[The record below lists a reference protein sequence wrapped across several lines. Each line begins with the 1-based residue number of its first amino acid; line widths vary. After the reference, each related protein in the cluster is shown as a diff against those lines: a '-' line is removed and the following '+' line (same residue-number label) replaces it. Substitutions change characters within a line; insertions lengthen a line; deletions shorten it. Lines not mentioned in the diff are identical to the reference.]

1 MDLPTSPCT
10 NCSVGTTNQLIGL
23 LFQAVLTAQ
32 CNISPPELWPQDYGP
47 RGLQRGFEEYDF
59 VIVGAGSAG
68 SVVANRLSENPN
80 WKILLLEAGADP
92 PIESEIPALW
102 GTLLKTQFDW
112 NYYAEISEK
121 ASLSLPKGCAWPN
134 GKMLGGSSSHNAM
147 TYIRGNRMDYDFWE
161 ELRNEGWG
169 WKEVLE
175 YFKKSEGN
183 KNDEVADLYGGK
195 FHKKNGPLTVEFF
208 APSEPWKHMF
218 FEAAKELGYE
228 YLVDFNGND
237 HIGFGL
243 AQATICNNRRMSTAK
258 AFLVPAKN
266 RPNLH
271 VVKNAHVLNLEFDHK
286 NKVTGVKVNLVNKK
300 NLVVEARKE
309 VIMSAGSINTPQIL
323 MLSGI
328 GPKYHLEE
336 QGISL
341 IKDAAVGRNLQ
352 GHTAI
357 ILFFKVSRLKTL
369 PLSAGATGKEIF
381 LYLLQNNGPLTNTGI
396 EDVIGFVNTKN
407 NSPFPDIQYFH
418 NSFMENDPEF
428 RGFLRNQ
435 GYCEEVSI
443 RLQNINREFKL
454 LVILVTLL
462 NPLSRGSIEVRNRDP
477 EYLPKINANALDE
490 QEDVES
496 LRRGIRTY
504 LKMLETE
511 AFKEK
516 GIELVK
522 SVVPHCD
529 KYKYETDE
537 YWECYIRH
545 LTSSAFHPVGT
556 CKMGPDSDPDSVVD
570 PRLKVRGVKG
580 LRVVDA
586 SIMPKIISGNTNAPT
601 IMIAEK
607 ASDMIK
613 EDWGTEKLV
622 DFE

>member
-1 MDLPTSPCT
+1 MDLPTIPCA
-10 NCSVGTTNQLIGL
+10 NFSVGTTNQLIGL
-23 LFQAVLTAQ
+23 LFQTILTAQ
-32 CNISPPELWPQDYGP
+32 CNSSPLELWPQDYGP
-47 RGLQRGFEEYDF
+47 RGLKRGFEEYDF
-59 VIVGAGSAG
+59 IIVGAGSAG

-92 PIESEIPALW
+92 PIESEIPSLW
-102 GTLLKTQFDW
+102 GALLKTQFDW
-112 NYYAEISEK
+112 TYYAEISNK
-121 ASLSLPKGCAWPN
+121 ASLSLPKGSYWPT
-134 GKMLGGSSSHNAM
+134 GKMLGGSSSHN
-147 TYIRGNRMDYDFWE
+147 TLFYIRGNQRDYDHWE
-161 ELRNEGWG
+161 DLGNEGWS
-169 WKEVLE
+169 WRDVLE

-195 FHKKNGPLTVEFF
+195 FHNKNGPLTVEFF
-208 APSEPWKHMF
+208 SPSDQWKVMF
-218 FEAAKELGYE
+218 FEAAKELGYK
-228 YLVDFNGND
+228 YLIDFNGND

-243 AQATICNNRRMSTAK
+243 SQKTVCNNRRMSTAK

-271 VVKNAHVLNLEFDHK
+271 VVKNAHVLNLEFDDK
-286 NKVTGVKVNLVNKK
+286 NKSKIVYRGVKVNLANKK

-328 GPKYHLEE
+328 GPRYHLEE
-336 QGISL
+336 LGIPL

-352 GHTAI
+352 DHIAI
-357 ILFFKVSRLKTL
+357 PLFLKVTNFNEPPL
-369 PLSAGATGKEIF
+369 PEGAAITSIFNYLIQDAGSFTTDV
-381 LYLLQNNGPLTNTGI
+381 LL
-396 EDVIGFVNTKN
+396 DAIGFVNSKN
-407 NSPFPDIQYFH
+407 SSPYPDTQYTH
-418 NSFMENDPEF
+418 ISFNQNDPAM
-428 RGFLRNQ
+428 RGFLNTI
-435 GYCEEVSI
+435 GYKEDIVDILEKVY
-443 RLQNINREFKL
+443 RGFKPL
-454 LVILVTLL
+454 LAYVTLL
-462 NPLSRGSIEVRNRDP
+462 NPLSRGSIKLRNRDP
-477 EYLPKINANALDE
+477 EYLSKIKANYLDE

-516 GIELVK
+516 GVELVK
-522 SVVPHCD
+522 LVVPDCD
-529 KYKYETDE
+529 QYKYETDE

-545 LTSSAFHPVGT
+545 LTLSAFHPVGT

-570 PRLKVRGVKG
+570 PRLKVRCVKG

-613 EDWGTEKLV
+613 EDYEQ
-622 DFE
+622 

>member
-1 MDLPTSPCT
+1 MDSFTSPCA

-23 LFQAVLTAQ
+23 LFQAILTAQ
-32 CNISPPELWPQDYGP
+32 CNISPPELWPKDYGP
-47 RGLQRGFEEYDF
+47 RVLKRGFEKYDF

-80 WKILLLEAGADP
+80 WKILLLEAGSDP
-92 PIESEIPALW
+92 PIEAEIPTLW

-112 NYYAEISEK
+112 SYYAEISEK
-121 ASLSLPKGCAWPN
+121 ASLSLPKGSYWAS
-134 GKMLGGSSSHNAM
+134 GKMLGGSSSHNSM
-147 TYIRGNRMDYDFWE
+147 FYIRGNRRDYDHWE
-161 ELRNEGWG
+161 DLGNEGWS
-169 WKEVLE
+169 WKDVLE

-195 FHKKNGPLTVEFF
+195 FHNKNGPLIVEFF
-208 APSEPWKHMF
+208 SPADLWKVMF
-218 FEAAKELGYE
+218 FEAAKELGYK
-228 YLVDFNGND
+228 YLIDFNGKD
-237 HIGFGL
+237 HVGFGL
-243 AQATICNNRRMSTAK
+243 VQKTVSNNRRMSTAK

-271 VVKNAHVLNLEFDHK
+271 VVKNAHVLNLEFDDK
-286 NKVTGVKVNLVNKK
+286 NKVTGVKINLANKK
-300 NLVVEARKE
+300 NLFVEARKE

-336 QGISL
+336 LDISL
-341 IKDAAVGRNLQ
+341 IKDAAVGKNLQ
-352 GHTAI
+352 DHTVI
-357 ILFFKVSRLKTL
+357 PLFFKISNFNEL
-369 PLSAGATGKEIF
+369 PLPGGAAITSIF
-381 LYLLQNNGPLTNTGI
+381 NYLIQNTGI
-396 EDVIGFVNTKN
+396 FTNDVLLDAVGFVNSRN
-407 NSPFPDIQYFH
+407 SSPFPDTQYLHF
-418 NSFMENDPEF
+418 SFNKNDPAI
-428 RGFLRNQ
+428 RGFLNGN
-435 GYCEEVSI
+435 GYNKDIVN
-443 RLQNINREFKL
+443 RLGKAFRDFKPL
-454 LVILVTLL
+454 LTLVILL
-462 NPLSRGSIEVRNRDP
+462 NPLSRGSIELRNRDP

-490 QEDVES
+490 QEDVET

-504 LKMLETE
+504 LKLLETE
-511 AFKEK
+511 AFKER
-516 GIELVK
+516 GVELVK
-522 SVVPHCD
+522 SVVPDCD

-545 LTSSAFHPVGT
+545 LSSSAFHPVGT

-586 SIMPKIISGNTNAPT
+586 SIMPKIVSGNTNAPT

-613 EDWGTEKLV
+613 EDNEQ
-622 DFE
+622 

>member
-1 MDLPTSPCT
+1 MDSFTSPCA

-23 LFQAVLTAQ
+23 LFQAVLSAQ

-47 RGLQRGFEEYDF
+47 RVLKRGFGEYDF

-68 SVVANRLSENPN
+68 SVVAKRLSENPN

-102 GTLLKTQFDW
+102 GTLQMTKYDW
-112 NYYAEISEK
+112 SYYAEISEK
-121 ASLSLPKGCAWPN
+121 ASLSLPKGSYWPT
-134 GKMLGGSSSHNAM
+134 GKMLGGSSSHNYM
-147 TYIRGNRMDYDFWE
+147 FYIRGNRRDYDHWE
-161 ELRNEGWG
+161 DLGNAGWS

-183 KNDEVADLYGGK
+183 KNDEVADLYRGK
-195 FHKKNGPLTVEFF
+195 FHNKDGPLTVEFIP
-208 APSEPWKHMF
+208 PSNLWKVMF
-218 FEAAKELGYE
+218 FEAAKELGYK
-228 YLVDFNGND
+228 YLIDFNGND

-243 AQATICNNRRMSTAK
+243 VQKTVCNNRRMSTAK

-271 VVKNAHVLNLEFDHK
+271 VVKNAHVLNLEFDDK
-286 NKVTGVKVNLVNKK
+286 NKVTGVKVNLANKK

-328 GPKYHLEE
+328 GPRYHLEE
-336 QGISL
+336 LGIPL

-352 GHTAI
+352 DHIAI
-357 ILFFKVSRLKTL
+357 PLFLKVTNFNEPPL
-369 PLSAGATGKEIF
+369 PEGAAITSIFNYLIQDAGSFTTDV
-381 LYLLQNNGPLTNTGI
+381 LL
-396 EDVIGFVNTKN
+396 DAIGFVNSRN
-407 NSPFPDIQYFH
+407 NSPFPDTQYSH
-418 NSFMENDPEF
+418 ISFNKNDPAM
-428 RGFLRNQ
+428 RG
-435 GYCEEVSI
+435 
-443 RLQNINREFKL
+443 
-454 LVILVTLL
+454 LL
-462 NPLSRGSIEVRNRDP
+462 NSLGYKKDIVDILEKVYRDFKPLLAYVIHLNPMSRGNIKLRNRDP
-477 EYLPKINANALDE
+477 ECLPKIDANYLHE
-490 QEDVES
+490 QEDVETF
-496 LRRGIRTY
+496 RRGIRTY

-516 GIELVK
+516 GVEVVK
-522 SVVPHCD
+522 SIVPDCD
-529 KYKYETDE
+529 KYKCETDE

-545 LTSSAFHPVGT
+545 LTSGAFHPVGT

-607 ASDMIK
+607 VEGRTLD
-613 EDWGTEKLV
+613 V
-622 DFE
+622 